1 MVEGTGRGPS
11 GPLLSVNPSAY
22 GRTASAVLRVRNGVP
37 TRRLVRDVDY
47 QPLLGGAPGE
57 GDAPLL
63 RQATAARLLTLQR
76 NAVGGA
82 VHRSL
87 GTWDVLALS
96 RETVGLC
103 RHRDCTD
110 PTAVDVLGSRRT
122 DYYSAQSVPLLLYT
136 PPSGNSS
143 DGRGGGGGGGA
154 LPLHVRMDDE
164 DLLCLGRAALSDPS
178 WLPATAAP
186 LWRLRAGFTLHA
198 SSADTT
204 AGQSPVVEEPL
215 GGALW
220 TRKDTVG
227 LGNTSAAARAVTEKW
242 LQAVSYVYCGSPLSS
257 FVRGP
262 AGRPGRLCG
271 PTADD
276 VAPEPRRGGQS
287 VRKLHTAQWSFDPDL
302 KARDVRPPEDPI
314 PPGGELPPCPTFRR
328 RTNDPAVLRV
338 ARPAWLAGRAARE
351 VNPASAAE
359 VALAR
364 SISTCAYNVTPED
377 HDAFPFKP
385 FTRMKWSA
393 EHTYAPLLAAT
404 RELSEGYDRQ
414 VWGVE
419 PPAEAASDADIV
431 LSIIVVLPEA
441 IALVALL
448 LSSRGR
454 MWAAADWAAFA
465 LIWVAG
471 AVSVGGII
479 TLALEERA
487 GHVWRAAAVRT
498 ELTARLHTANGNNHY
513 RHFDR
518 TPLFQVETLLLVAR
532 LGYRHRLLRDLAV
545 AMGTLYLLLSA
556 AVAVA
561 AFLRSRVVHSRAAAG
576 PPLYTPEGGDEAVGG
591 GVGAGGTTTKYR
603 PYPRRRRSRWPR
615 LPGRRPLGSGRGGAG
630 AVEAGSP
637 GTDDTGV

>member
-1 MVEGTGRGPS
+1 
-11 GPLLSVNPSAY
+11 
-22 GRTASAVLRVRNGVP
+22 
-37 TRRLVRDVDY
+37 
-47 QPLLGGAPGE
+47 
-57 GDAPLL
+57 
-63 RQATAARLLTLQR
+63 
-76 NAVGGA
+76 
-82 VHRSL
+82 
-87 GTWDVLALS
+87 
-96 RETVGLC
+96 
-103 RHRDCTD
+103 
-110 PTAVDVLGSRRT
+110 
-122 DYYSAQSVPLLLYT
+122 
-136 PPSGNSS
+136 
-143 DGRGGGGGGGA
+143 
-154 LPLHVRMDDE
+154 MDDE

-242 LQAVSYVYCGSPLSS
+242 LQAVS
-257 FVRGP
+257 
-262 AGRPGRLCG
+262 
-271 PTADD
+271 
-276 VAPEPRRGGQS
+276 
-287 VRKLHTAQWSFDPDL
+287 
-302 KARDVRPPEDPI
+302 
-314 PPGGELPPCPTFRR
+314 
-328 RTNDPAVLRV
+328 TNDPAVLRV